1 MTYKTLI
8 VEKSNGIAKIILNRP
23 RVLNAM
29 NEELLTELTAALD
42 NIEKDDS
49 VHVVILTGSGD
60 VFSAGRDLKGVMEG
74 SERPGGDRY
83 KALEDL
89 SKPVIAAVNGPC
101 FTGSF
106 ELVMCA
112 DIIIAS
118 ENAVFGDT
126 HARFGI
132 IPGGGQTQRL
142 PRQVGSKKA
151 KELLFTCERVSAR
164 EAERIGI
171 INKVVPQDKLD
182 KAAQEMAKKILE
194 NIPET
199 IRALKSLINKGLKTD
214 LQTGLKMEMDVHKGP
229 ISPTK
234 EGKERIEKLMKKR

>member
-1 MTYKTLI
+1 MTYNKIIL
-8 VEKSNGIAKIILNRP
+8 EKKNAIAKITLNKP
-23 RVLNAM
+23 DALNTLD
-29 NEELLTELTAALD
+29 EELLSELMFALD
-42 NIEKDDS
+42 GIEKDDS
-49 VHVVILTGSGD
+49 VNVVILTGAGRA
-60 VFSAGRDLKGVMEG
+60 FSAGRDLKGILEG
-74 SERPGGDRY
+74 REWVGGSRY

-89 SKPVIAAVNGPC
+89 SKPVIAAVNGYC

-142 PRQVGSKKA
+142 PRQIGPKKA
-151 KELLFTCERVSAR
+151 KELMFTCNTISAS

-171 INKVVPQDKLD
+171 VNKVVPPEKLEE
-182 KAAQEMAKKILE
+182 ATMEMAEKILQ
-194 NIPET
+194 NIPEAL
-199 IRALKSLINKGLKTD
+199 RAIKSLVNKGMQTD
-214 LQTGLKMEMDVHKGP
+214 LETGLKM
-229 ISPTK
+229 
-234 EGKERIEKLMKKR
+234 

>member
-8 VEKSNGIAKIILNRP
+8 LEKSKGIAKIILNRP

-29 NEELLTELTAALD
+29 NEELLAELVVALD
-42 NIEKDDS
+42 DIQKDDS

-142 PRQVGSKKA
+142 PRQIGSKKA
-151 KELLFTCERVSAR
+151 KELLFTCDRISAR

-171 INKVVPQDKLD
+171 INKVVPPEKLD
-182 KAAQEMAKKILE
+182 ESAQEMAEKILE

-199 IRALKSLINKGLKTD
+199 VRMLKSLINRGLKTD

-229 ISPTK
+229 ISPTE
-234 EGKERIEKLMKKR
+234 EGRERIEKLMKKR

>member
-29 NEELLTELTAALD
+29 NEELLAELVVALD
-42 NIEKDDS
+42 DIEKDDS

-60 VFSAGRDLKGVMEG
+60 VFSAGRDLKCVMEG

-83 KALEDL
+83 KAIEDL

-142 PRQVGSKKA
+142 PRQIGPKKA
-151 KELLFTCERVSAR
+151 KELLFTCERISAR

-171 INKVVPQDKLD
+171 VNKVVPPEKLD
-182 KAAQEMAKKILE
+182 EAAQEMAEKILQ

-199 IRALKSLINKGLKTD
+199 IRTLKSLINRGLKTD

-234 EGKERIEKLMKKR
+234 EGRERIEKLMKKR

>member
-8 VEKSNGIAKIILNRP
+8 VEKSKGIAKIILNRP
-23 RVLNAM
+23 RVLNAI
-29 NEELLTELTAALD
+29 NEELLTELVGALD
-42 NIEKDDS
+42 DIEKDDS
-49 VHVVILTGSGD
+49 VNVVILTGSGD

-89 SKPVIAAVNGPC
+89 SKPVIASVNGPC

-112 DIIIAS
+112 DMIIAS

-142 PRQVGSKKA
+142 PRQIGPKKA
-151 KELLFTCERVSAR
+151 KELLFTCERISAR

-171 INKVVPQDKLD
+171 INKVVPQEKLD
-182 KAAQEMAKKILE
+182 EAAEEMAEKILE

-199 IRALKSLINKGLKTD
+199 ISALKSLINKGLKTD

-234 EGKERIEKLMKKR
+234 EGRERIERLMKKR